1 MVIGIILALL
11 FTAVAIGAGMY
22 SFKQQENKESGG
34 WSGELTDDARARNK
48 ARDKKSVIAL
58 ILVLLMVVCFVFIP
72 WSFHTVDQSEVAVVK
87 SLGKIKHTQT
97 AGTYFDFWVLN
108 SYTKYST
115 KVQEVNIDDI
125 AYSSDAQQMTLN
137 IKFQYQIMPDKIKEI
152 TTQYGN
158 LKTLEARITPTV
170 RDKVKT
176 VLSKHTAMGII
187 EKRDAMSAEAAQ
199 AVTEALGTK
208 FFVTVTSVAI
218 TDIEFSEQ
226 FETAVEEKM
235 IAEQQALKAE
245 YENEAKVA
253 KAKAEAEAKVLA
265 AKGEAEANALLEKSL
280 TDKILQEMY
289 LDKWDGKLPS
299 VVAGEDTSMILPSY
313 SDKTE

>member
-1 MVIGIILALL
+1 MVIGFITALV
-11 FTAVAIGAGMY
+11 FIGIGAVALIYGIKQEGA
-22 SFKQQENKESGG
+22 KEKAG
-34 WSGELTDDARARNK
+34 WSSDLSEEAKARNK
-48 ARDKKSVIAL
+48 KRDKNAVSALLLVIL
-58 ILVLLMVVCFVFIP
+58 MLVCVVFVSP
-72 WSFHTVDQSEVAVVK
+72 SFYTVDQSEVAVVK
-87 SLGKIKHTQT
+87 SLGKIKETRT

-108 SYTKYST
+108 SHTKYST

-125 AYSSDAQQMTLN
+125 SYSSDAQQMTLA

-187 EKRDAMSAEAAQ
+187 EKREAMSSEAAK
-199 AVTEALGTK
+199 AVTDALGTK
-208 FFVTVTSVAI
+208 FFVTVTNVAI

-235 IAEQQALKAE
+235 IAEQNALKAE

-253 KAKAEAEAKVLA
+253 KAKADAEAKIVKA
-265 AKGEAEANALLEKSL
+265 QADAEANKLLQNSL
-280 TDKILQEMY
+280 TDKILQEKY
-289 LDKWDGKLPS
+289 LEKWNGELPE

-313 SDKTE
+313 KDAE

>member
-1 MVIGIILALL
+1 MVIGIILALIIA
-11 FTAVAIGAGMY
+11 AVAVGSAIY
-22 SFKQQENKESGG
+22 SFNKFEYSSDSKDNTKG
-34 WSGELTDDARARNK
+34 T
-48 ARDKKSVIAL
+48 IAA
-58 ILVLLMVVCFVFIP
+58 IICIVMVLCFIFVP
-72 WSFHTVDQSEVAVVK
+72 WSFYTVDQSEVAVVK
-87 SLGKIKHTQT
+87 SLGKIKETRT
-97 AGTYFDFWVLN
+97 AGTYYDFWVLN
-108 SYTKYST
+108 SHTKYST

-235 IAEQQALKAE
+235 IAEQNALKAE

-253 KAKAEAEAKVLA
+253 KAKAEAEAKILA
-265 AKGEAEANALLEKSL
+265 AEGEAKANALLEKSL

-289 LDKWDGKLPS
+289 LDKWNGVLPN
-299 VVAGEDTSMILPSY
+299 VVAGEDVSMILPSY
-313 SDKTE
+313 QNAE

>member
-1 MVIGIILALL
+1 MVIGIILALV
-11 FTAVAIGAGMY
+11 FAGIAIGAGVY
-22 SFKQQENKESGG
+22 SANQYDNIESGG
-34 WSGELTDDARARNK
+34 WNSELSDEVKSRNEK
-48 ARDKKSVIAL
+48 RKNRGTIAL
-58 ILVLLMVVCFVFIP
+58 LLVILMIVAFIFVP

-87 SLGKIKHTQT
+87 SLGKIKTTQT

-152 TTQYGN
+152 TTKYGN

-170 RDKVKT
+170 RDRVKT

-187 EKRDAMSAEAAQ
+187 EKRESMSGEAAK
-199 AVTEALGTK
+199 AVTDALGTG
-208 FFVTVTSVAI
+208 FYVTVTNVAI

-235 IAEQQALKAE
+235 IAEQNQLKAE
-245 YENEAKVA
+245 YENAAKI
-253 KAKAEAEAKVLA
+253 AKAEAEAKAKILA
-265 AKGEAEANALLEKSL
+265 AEGEAKANELLEKSL

-289 LDKWDGKLPS
+289 LDKWNGVLPS

-313 SDKTE
+313 QNAE

>member
-11 FTAVAIGAGMY
+11 FVGIGIGASCY
-22 SFKQQENKESGG
+22 AVKQYDNMESSG
-34 WSGELTDDARARNK
+34 WSSEISEEAKTRNK
-48 ARDKKSVIAL
+48 KRKKNATIAIAL
-58 ILVLLMVVCFVFIP
+58 IIVMVIAFIFIP

-87 SLGKIKHTQT
+87 SLGKIKTTQN

-137 IKFQYQIMPDKIKEI
+137 IKFQYQIMPDKIKDI
-152 TTQYGN
+152 TTKYGN

-170 RDKVKT
+170 RDRVKT

-187 EKRDAMSAEAAQ
+187 EKRESMSGEAAK
-199 AVTEALGTK
+199 AVTDALGTG
-208 FFVTVTSVAI
+208 FYVTVTNVAI

-226 FETAVEEKM
+226 FETAVEDKM
-235 IAEQQALKAE
+235 IAEQNQLKAE
-245 YENEAKVA
+245 YENAAKI
-253 KAKAEAEAKVLA
+253 AKAEAEAKAKILA
-265 AKGEAEANALLEKSL
+265 AEGEAKANELLEKSL

-289 LDKWDGKLPS
+289 LDKWNGVLPS
-299 VVAGEDTSMILPSY
+299 VVTGDDAGIMFSLDNE
-313 SDKTE
+313 